1 MKKLFACQT
10 LYVRNHTSYDF
21 HLCIYGL
28 NDNTSMDFFFHFSKN
43 LIFQAFRGGRGVE
56 GGWGLGSKE
65 QKIVHKIL
73 CPLHLISKEPYIIWL
88 SFVVRKCKLV
98 ISPGSFFQNFDF
110 SVKGQK
116 MVQNEKRFYLLNC
129 YWTVWLLFVVDKSKM
144 TISPGA
150 FFIFSKFLFYGLL
163 VG

>member
-1 MKKLFACQT
+1 MIF
-10 LYVRNHTSYDF
+10 
-21 HLCIYGL
+21 IYAFMVQMIIPL
-28 NDNTSMDFFFHFSKN
+28 WIFFFHFFKN
-43 LIFQAFRGGRGVE
+43 LIFQAFSGGRGVE

-65 QKIVHKIL
+65 QKIVHQIL

-116 MVQNEKRFYLLNC
+116 MVQNEKRFYLLNSISQEP
-129 YWTVWLLFVVDKSKM
+129 YIIWLLFVVDKSKM
-144 TISPGA
+144 TISPGD
-150 FFIFSKFLFYGLL
+150 FFIFSKFLFFGLL